1 MFVGILSSYTV
12 ETYFE
17 RIYVQTLSHTHTHT
31 WSNDHA
37 RNSGLKTYN
46 GALAW

>member
-1 MFVGILSSYTV
+1 MVCLLAFYLATRLKHILREYMYT
-12 ETYFE
+12 
-17 RIYVQTLSHTHTHT
+17 HTHTHT